1 MARSTIG
8 ADATVRKHVL
18 ALRCEHRML
27 LTDTLLGDS
36 VDWGEYAY
44 IELSKGITPLENGE
58 DTLIHRYE
66 LPVHHPVALRGHAGD
81 YVVLGADDVVR
92 EL

>member
-44 IELSKGITPLENGE
+44 IELTFDEVQYN
-58 DTLIHRYE
+58 
-66 LPVHHPVALRGHAGD
+66 
-81 YVVLGADDVVR
+81 VR
-92 EL
+92 SREGPGR